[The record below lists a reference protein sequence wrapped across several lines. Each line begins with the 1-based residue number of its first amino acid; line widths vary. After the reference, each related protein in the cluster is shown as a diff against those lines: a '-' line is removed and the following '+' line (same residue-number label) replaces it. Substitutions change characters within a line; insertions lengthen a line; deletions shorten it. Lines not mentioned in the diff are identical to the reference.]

1 MRLLVTG
8 GCGFIGSNFI
18 RYVLDH
24 YDPEF
29 ITNVDA
35 LTYAGSLA
43 TTADLP
49 QRFGDRYEFMHAD
62 VADPEGMDRI
72 LGAHSYYAV
81 VNFAAESHVDRSIAS
96 PQHFVH
102 SNVVGVGVLL
112 EAARRHGVKRF
123 IQVSTDEVYGPAG
136 NQEDFTEESRLNPSS
151 PYSASKAAADLIALA
166 YFKTFGQDVVITRS
180 SNNYGPYQHPEKL
193 IPLAIVRALERQII
207 PIYGD
212 GRQQRDWLHVEDNC
226 SAIFTALMNG
236 KAGEI
241 YNVASGEERANL
253 ELVRT
258 ILTELGASEKLL
270 QHVPDR
276 PAHDRRY
283 GVTTRKIREQLG
295 WKPLHRLETSLSKT
309 IHWYQQSRP
318 WWYAALRTTPP
329 GRSWPNGS

>member
-1 MRLLVTG
+1 
-8 GCGFIGSNFI
+8 
-18 RYVLDH
+18 
-24 YDPEF
+24 
-29 ITNVDA
+29 
-35 LTYAGSLA
+35 
-43 TTADLP
+43 
-49 QRFGDRYEFMHAD
+49 
-62 VADPEGMDRI
+62 
-72 LGAHSYYAV
+72 
-81 VNFAAESHVDRSIAS
+81 
-96 PQHFVH
+96 VH

-123 IQVSTDEVYGPAG
+123 VQVSTDEVYGPAG
-136 NQEDFTEESRLNPSS
+136 DQEEFTEESRLNPSS

-166 YFKTFGQDVVITRS
+166 YFKTFGQDIVITRS

-193 IPLAIVRALERQII
+193 IPLAIVRALERQSI

-241 YNVASGEERANL
+241 YNVASGEEWANL
-253 ELVRT
+253 DLVRT

-283 GVTTRKIREQLG
+283 GMATRKIREQLG
-295 WKPLHRLETSLSKT
+295 WKPLHRLESSLAKT

-329 GRSWPNGS
+329 GASWPNGS